1 MTYQNY
7 SLKQLQA
14 IDAAHHLHPFTDHKE
29 LRGAGSRMITRADG
43 PFIYDSEGNEI
54 LDGMAGLWCVNV
66 GYGRDELAE
75 AAYEQMKELPYYN
88 SFFKCSTPTPVLLAQ
103 KTRRDRA
110 RQTST
115 RCSSA
120 RPARKPT
127 TRRCGWCATTG
138 RSKASR
144 EKNRIISRKMAY
156 HGSTIAGASLGGM
169 DGMHGQL
176 GGAVPN
182 IVHVMMPYA
191 FELALPGESDHDF
204 GLRAAKAV
212 EDAILEA
219 GADNVAAFIG
229 EPIQGAGGV
238 KIPPASYWPE
248 IQRICRKYDVLL
260 MLDEVITGYGR
271 TGEWFAAQTFGIEP
285 DTITTAKALTS
296 GYQPLSALLVGD
308 RIAATLV
315 EKGGEFFHG
324 YTYSGHPVAC
334 AVGAE
339 EPRDHRARRPDR
351 AGARPIPGLISR
363 RRCSER
369 IAGHPLVGE
378 VRSFGL
384 MGAIEIVKDKATR
397 ERFQPAGS
405 AAVVV
410 RDHAIAN
417 GMMLRAT
424 GDTMILSPPLI
435 WTRDTID
442 LACDRIV
449 KALDLAERDLQE
461 VNGTFRESAGWAA
474 IARRLDRMTTYWR
487 SIA

>member
-7 SLKQLQA
+7 SLKQLQQ
-14 IDAAHHLHPFTDHKE
+14 IDASHHLHPFTDHKE
-29 LRGAGSRMITRADG
+29 LRAAGSRIITRAEG
-43 PFIYDSEGNEI
+43 PYIYDSEGAEI

-66 GYGRDELAE
+66 GYGRNELAE
-75 AAYEQMKELPYYN
+75 AAYKQMKELPYYN
-88 SFFKCSTPTPVLLAQ
+88 SFFKCSTPTPVLLAKRLAEIAP
-103 KTRRDRA
+103 KTVN
-110 RQTST
+110 QVFFG
-115 RCSSA
+115 SSGSEA
-120 RPARKPT
+120 NDTALRLVRYYWMLEGKP
-127 TRRCGWCATTG
+127 
-138 RSKASR
+138 
-144 EKNRIISRKMAY
+144 EKNRIISRKNAY
-156 HGSTIAGASLGGM
+156 HGSTVAGTSLGGM
-169 DGMHGQL
+169 DAMHKQL

-191 FELALPGESDHDF
+191 YELALPGESDHDF

-219 GADNVAAFIG
+219 GPENVAAFIG
-229 EPIQGAGGV
+229 EPIMGAGGV
-238 KIPPASYWPE
+238 KIPPMSYWPE
-248 IQRICRKYDVLL
+248 VQRICRKYDVLL

-271 TGEWFAAQTFGIEP
+271 TGEWFAAQSFGIEP

-315 EKGGEFFHG
+315 EKGGEFAHG
-324 YTYSGHPVAC
+324 YTYAGHPVAC
-334 AVGAE
+334 AVALANLDIIE
-339 EPRDHRARRPDR
+339 KE
-351 AGARPIPGLISR
+351 GLVER
-363 RRCSER
+363 VKTDTGPYFAQALQER

-384 MGAIEIVKDKATR
+384 MGAIEIVKDKATK
-397 ERFQPAGS
+397 ERFAPAGS

-435 WTRDTID
+435 WTRATID
-442 LACDRIV
+442 MACERIG
-449 KALDLAERDLQE
+449 KALDLALKDLRK
-461 VNGTFRESAGWAA
+461 T
-474 IARRLDRMTTYWR
+474 
-487 SIA
+487 

>member
-1 MTYQNY
+1 MTYQNF
-7 SLKQLQA
+7 SLNQLQD
-14 IDAAHHLHPFTDHKE
+14 IDAAHHLHPFTDHKD

-43 PFIYDSEGNEI
+43 PFIYDSEGKQI

-66 GYGRDELAE
+66 GYGRHELAE

-88 SFFKCSTPTPVLLAQ
+88 SFFRCTTPTPVLLSKKLAEVAPAHINQ
-103 KTRRDRA
+103 VFYG
-110 RQTST
+110 
-115 RCSSA
+115 SSGSEA
-120 RPARKPT
+120 NDTALRLVRHYWALEGKP
-127 TRRCGWCATTG
+127 
-138 RSKASR
+138 
-144 EKNRIISRKMAY
+144 EKNIIISRHNAY
-156 HGSTIAGASLGGM
+156 HGSTVAGTSLGGM
-169 DGMHGQL
+169 SAMHSQL

-191 FELALPGESDHDF
+191 FELAEPGESDHDF
-204 GLRAAKAV
+204 GIRAAKAI

-219 GADNVAAFIG
+219 GPENVAAFIG
-229 EPIQGAGGV
+229 EPIMGAGGV

-248 IQRICRKYDVLL
+248 VQRICRKYDVLL

-271 TGEWFAAQTFGIEP
+271 TGAWFAAQSMGIEP

-308 RIAATLV
+308 RIASALV

-334 AVGAE
+334 AVALANLE
-339 EPRDHRARRPDR
+339 IIEKE
-351 AGARPIPGLISR
+351 GLIER
-363 RRCSER
+363 VRHETGPYFNKALKER
-369 IAGHPLVGE
+369 IEGHPIVGE

-384 MGAIEIVKDKATR
+384 MGAIEIVKDKESRA
-397 ERFQPAGS
+397 RFPDEGT
-405 AAVVV
+405 AAVAV

-435 WTRDTID
+435 WTKETID
-442 LACDRIV
+442 LAIERIA
-449 KALDLAERDLQE
+449 KALDLAERDL
-461 VNGTFRESAGWAA
+461 RK
-474 IARRLDRMTTYWR
+474 
-487 SIA
+487 

>member
-7 SLKQLQA
+7 SLKQLQQ

-29 LRGAGSRMITRADG
+29 LREVGSRMITRAEG
-43 PFIYDSEGNEI
+43 PFIYDSEGTEL

-75 AAYEQMKELPYYN
+75 AAYAQMKEMPYYN
-88 SFFKCSTPTPVLLAQ
+88 SFFKCSTPTPVLLSKKLSELAPDNINQ
-103 KTRRDRA
+103 VFYG
-110 RQTST
+110 
-115 RCSSA
+115 SSGSESNDTA
-120 RPARKPT
+120 LRLVRHYWALEGKP
-127 TRRCGWCATTG
+127 
-138 RSKASR
+138 

-156 HGSTIAGASLGGM
+156 HGSTVAGTSLGGM
-169 DGMHGQL
+169 DGMHHQL

-191 FELALPGESDHDF
+191 YELAQAGESDHDF
-204 GLRAAKAV
+204 GLRAAKSV

-219 GADNVAAFIG
+219 GAENVAAFIG
-229 EPIQGAGGV
+229 EPIMGAGGV

-271 TGEWFAAQTFGIEP
+271 TGEWFAAQTFGIEA

-315 EKGGEFFHG
+315 DKGGEFYHG

-334 AVGAE
+334 AVALKNLE
-339 EPRDHRARRPDR
+339 IIERE
-351 AGARPIPGLISR
+351 GLVER
-363 RRCSER
+363 VKTDTGPYFAQMLKER
-369 IAGHPLVGE
+369 IAGHGLVGE
-378 VRSFGL
+378 VRSVGL
-384 MGAIEIVKDKATR
+384 MGAIEIVKDKATKQ
-397 ERFQPAGS
+397 RFSPGGS

-417 GMMLRAT
+417 GMMMRAT
-424 GDTMILSPPLI
+424 GDSMILSPPLI
-435 WTRDTID
+435 WTRATID
-442 LACDRIV
+442 MACDRIL
-449 KALDLAERDLQE
+449 KALDLAQADLR
-461 VNGTFRESAGWAA
+461 TA
-474 IARRLDRMTTYWR
+474 
-487 SIA
+487 